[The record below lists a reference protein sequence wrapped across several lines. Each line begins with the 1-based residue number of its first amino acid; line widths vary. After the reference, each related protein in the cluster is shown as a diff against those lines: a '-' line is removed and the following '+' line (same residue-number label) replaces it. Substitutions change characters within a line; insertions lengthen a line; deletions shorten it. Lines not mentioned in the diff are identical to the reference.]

1 MTDKKI
7 FDLLERG
14 ERLEAYELLV
24 ETYHSALIRK
34 AEYWISRYKIPVT
47 PDEVV
52 EDVLVRFIMDELH
65 RGARDFLTFLKSMV
79 RSDLHQAGRYYWRL
93 AEMPPDIK
101 GYSAL
106 EDEIIS
112 RDEAERLE
120 REIILSS
127 IVSNNHLVALMMRY
141 KHDVEPAYIA
151 AVLKLKPESVPVI
164 LSTTKKRIRTYV
176 TDPAYRPRTPKETD
190 PWMYSLSSAYL
201 SLSVLFAEILKTAK
215 AGSLD

>member
-1 MTDKKI
+1 MTDI
-7 FDLLERG
+7 ELLEMLRRG
-14 ERLEAYELLV
+14 DVLEALNGFMAL
-24 ETYHSALIRK
+24 YHSALIRR
-34 AEYWISRYKIPVT
+34 AETLIARYEVPLT

-52 EDVLVRFIMDELH
+52 SDVWARFVMHDAKRQITSVKGL
-65 RGARDFLTFLKSMV
+65 LISMV
-79 RSDLHQAGRYYWRL
+79 KSDIHQYWRRSRL
-93 AEMPPDIK
+93 SGEALPDIADPV
-101 GYSAL
+101 SI
-106 EDEIIS
+106 ESEIVS

-141 KHDVEPAYIA
+141 KHDIEPAYIA
-151 AVLKLKPESVPVI
+151 AVLKLKPQSVPVI

-190 PWMYSLSSAYL
+190 LWMYSLSSAYL

-215 AGSLD
+215 AGSP